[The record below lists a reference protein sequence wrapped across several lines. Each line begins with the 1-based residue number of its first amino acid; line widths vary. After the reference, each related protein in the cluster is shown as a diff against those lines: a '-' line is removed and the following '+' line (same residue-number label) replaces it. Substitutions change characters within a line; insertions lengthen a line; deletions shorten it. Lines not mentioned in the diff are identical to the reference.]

1 MLKNTFSK
9 FALPFSIVLLS
20 LSISACG
27 TLNHL
32 GESIQDLGNSVFGSN
47 KDSEPP
53 ELLTEYDIEVE
64 LDIIWKKSIG
74 VGKDRRFLKL
84 DLAISSDNIFVADKE
99 GLLQARETSTG
110 DLLWEQET
118 DYPFSAGPGVSVNN
132 LILGSSN
139 ADVVAFNRST
149 GEELWHTRVSS
160 EVLAIP
166 VITQNI
172 VIIRTTDGGVIALN
186 ESDGQQ
192 LWSFEKSVP
201 LLSIRGT
208 GKPLALD
215 EQIIVGYANG
225 KLVSLDLKTGKINW
239 ETTIVI
245 PSGRSEVERLVDLDS
260 DPIEKDGIIYISS
273 YNGGTTAVTKED
285 GNPLWRNR
293 NLSAYT
299 TLSMDQRY
307 LYLSDS
313 KSDVWQLEQRN
324 GGTLWKQEAL
334 HFRSLTTPVAY
345 ENYVVV
351 GDFEGY
357 LHWLSRS
364 DGRLLNRVKV
374 ADDAIDSKPIVMNEI
389 VYIYAKDGTLAA
401 LKARLF

>member
-1 MLKNTFSK
+1 MLKKTPSRY
-9 FALPFSIVLLS
+9 ALPLSALLLS
-20 LSISACG
+20 LTLSGCG
-27 TLNHL
+27 TLSHL
-32 GESIQDLGNSVFGSN
+32 GESIQDLGNSVFGSS

-53 ELLTEYDIEVE
+53 KPLTEYDIEVE
-64 LDIIWKKSIG
+64 LEVVWKQSIG

-84 DLAISSDNIFVADKE
+84 DLAISSDNLFVADKA
-99 GLLQARETSTG
+99 GLLQARTTETG
-110 DLLWEQET
+110 ELLWEQET
-118 DYPFSAGPGVSVNN
+118 DYPFSAGPGVGINTLV
-132 LILGSSN
+132 LGSSN
-139 ADVVAFNRST
+139 ADVIAFNRRS

-166 VITQNI
+166 IIAQNI
-172 VIIRTTDGGVIALN
+172 IIIRTTDGGVIALN
-186 ESDGQQ
+186 ETDGQP

-208 GKPLALD
+208 GKPLMVD
-215 EQIIVGYANG
+215 NQIIVGYANG

-260 DPIEKDGIIYISS
+260 DPIEKEGIIYISS

-285 GNPLWRNR
+285 GNPLWRNPK
-293 NLSAYT
+293 LSAYT

-307 LYLSDS
+307 LYMSDA

-324 GGTLWKQEAL
+324 GATLWKQESL

-364 DGRLLNRVKV
+364 DGRLLNRIKI
-374 ADDAIDSKPIVMNEI
+374 ADEAIDSTPVVINEI